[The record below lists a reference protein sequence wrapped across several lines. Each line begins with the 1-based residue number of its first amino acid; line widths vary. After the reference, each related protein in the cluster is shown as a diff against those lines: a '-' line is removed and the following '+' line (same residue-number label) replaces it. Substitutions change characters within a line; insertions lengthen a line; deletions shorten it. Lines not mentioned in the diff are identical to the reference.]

1 MDKIEEFEII
11 KKFGPSILRVKIPIS
26 IVDEINNYV
35 DKIIKDEEL
44 SKKLNHGDQLVGDVT
59 QEIKL
64 EPEFMQKSGWGNF
77 LGVSVG
83 KWIASEIGK
92 KITKFNVLESWVVR
106 QYKNEYNPV
115 HWHSGHV
122 SGVGYLKVP
131 QNLGNNKQENK
142 KRNENG
148 KLELIHG
155 SKMFLSDSTFTITPK
170 VGDFYFFPNYMM
182 HSVYPFAD
190 TNEERRS
197 ISFNAEIDRSIYDTY
212 KAG

>member
-106 QYKNEYNPV
+106 QFKNEYNPV
-115 HWHSGHV
+115 HWHSGHI
-122 SGVGYLKVP
+122 SGAGFLKLP
-131 QNLGNNKQENK
+131 STFGNFKQK
-142 KRNENG
+142 KTQKSYSG
-148 KLELIHG
+148 GHLELIHG
-155 SKMFLSDSTFTITPK
+155 QKNFLSNPVFKIVPE
-170 VGDFYFFPNYMM
+170 VGDFYFFPNYLM
-182 HSVYPFAD
+182 HTVYPFKD
-190 TNEERRS
+190 SKEERRS
-197 ISFNAEIDRSIYDTY
+197 ISFNASIDQNIYNSDD
-212 KAG
+212 